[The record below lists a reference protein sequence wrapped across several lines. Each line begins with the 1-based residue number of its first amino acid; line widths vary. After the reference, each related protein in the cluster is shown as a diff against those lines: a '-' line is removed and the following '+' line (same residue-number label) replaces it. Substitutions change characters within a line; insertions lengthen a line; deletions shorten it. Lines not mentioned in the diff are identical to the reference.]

1 MKLFKMTRS
10 MQIGTAVLTALIHA
24 GVPVGPLRLL
34 SVRGRKSG
42 KIYTTPIAL
51 VEEHGGRYLVAPFGE
66 VGWVRNIRASGQAEL
81 RGGHS
86 TEVIHVTEL
95 NYSDAAPILKLFR
108 TRFALVPF
116 VPPYFE
122 STPKSPVKAFEQ
134 EAPYH
139 PVFRI
144 E

>member
-1 MKLFKMTRS
+1 MSRS
-10 MQIGTAVLTALIHA
+10 MQIGTAVLAALIRA

-51 VEEHGGRYLVAPFGE
+51 VEEHGDRYLVAPFGE
-66 VGWVRNIRASGQAEL
+66 VGWVRNIRASGQGVL
-81 RGGHS
+81 RGGRS
-86 TEVIHVTEL
+86 TEIIRITEL
-95 NYSDAAPILKLFR
+95 NHTDAAPILKLFR
-108 TRFALVPF
+108 TRFGLVPF

-122 STPKSPVKAFEQ
+122 ATPESPLKEFEQ